1 MNLST
6 DFKILNISTIINTA
20 NQNIKDLNL
29 NYSENKINYNFYKY
43 KLYIFNKILELINLD
58 NKKIKFEIIE
68 ISDNYYINEN
78 YLKIFDLHH
87 LYIENIKTIFFKFL
101 DNLNTIVNYI
111 SNNTKEYNKLDYK
124 LIFYNNEI
132 IKVINLKELNFD
144 DDILVKLIQ
153 SNNFNED
160 LLKHCNVFNINQ
172 IQYYKDLFEYI
183 DFKIIKYSNNLN
195 HDIQI
200 LEYSNKELN
209 EKIKYLC
216 KENIEYN
223 NNLNNQIK
231 ILELSNKE
239 LNEKI
244 KNLTKENKENK
255 ELFIEKINNLER
267 ILSNYTH
274 NIIITE
280 EEDLEYFKV

>member
-43 KLYIFNKILELINLD
+43 KLYIFNKILELIDID
-58 NKKIKFEIIE
+58 NQKIKFEIIE

-132 IKVINLKELNFD
+132 IKVINLKELNFN

-200 LEYSNKELN
+200 LELSNKELN
-209 EKIKYLC
+209 EKI
-216 KENIEYN
+216 NI
-223 NNLNNQIK
+223 
-231 ILELSNKE
+231 LSKDNKE

>member
-1 MNLST
+1 MILST

-144 DDILVKLIQ
+144 DNILVKLIQ

-200 LEYSNKELN
+200 LELSNKELN
-209 EKIKYLC
+209 EKINILS
-216 KENIEYN
+216 KE
-223 NNLNNQIK
+223 IK

-244 KNLTKENKENK
+244 NNLTK
-255 ELFIEKINNLER
+255 
-267 ILSNYTH
+267 
-274 NIIITE
+274 
-280 EEDLEYFKV
+280 